1 MAPNFF
7 NFTGFVVTVLF
18 GDKGHVSQTE
28 DVVQA
33 GKCEMKAEMSR
44 FQKGQSDFG
53 AKRAKSQNIKYC
65 YRGNFT

>member
-1 MAPNFF
+1 MW
-7 NFTGFVVTVLF
+7 
-18 GDKGHVSQTE
+18 DKGHVSQTE

>member
-7 NFTGFVVTVLF
+7 NFTGFVVTVLL

-28 DVVQA
+28 DVVQV